1 MEFPKSKSFGI
12 IIVSVILML
21 IATFFLQLGYNQR
34 EVHITKMQGRQA
46 DAAIM
51 AQVYLALDKLEAD
64 NFYKKVWTFN
74 AIILAAGISLAVFAK
89 EEDRKRK

>member
-1 MEFPKSKSFGI
+1 MSDAFEEAK
-12 IIVSVILML
+12 
-21 IATFFLQLGYNQR
+21 
-34 EVHITKMQGRQA
+34 EVEIKDVQPDQA
-46 DAAIM
+46 NALEALVGEGKKFSDAES
-51 AQVYLALDKLEAD
+51 LAKGKLEAD